1 MFHNTDINQIVMMI
15 AAIIVAV
22 IIHEVAHGSVAYM
35 LGDDTAMRAGR
46 LTFNPLKHLDFFGSI
61 VIPFILIFSGS
72 PILFGYAKPVPVN
85 FARIRNVK
93 MGTLLVASAGIAA
106 NLCLAVTGGLLF
118 RILYKFEPAWSQTF
132 FDPLFVDL
140 FYFLFYSVIINSVLA
155 VFNLIPIPPLDG
167 SRILSVFLPP
177 SIRVQ
182 YERIERFGLLIIFF
196 LLITNFLNKIIL
208 FFINPLTSALL
219 GR

>member
-1 MFHNTDINQIVMMI
+1 MFHNTDINQIIMMI

-85 FARIRNVK
+85 FARIRNTK
-93 MGTLLVASAGIAA
+93 TGILLVASAGIAA
-106 NLCLAVTGGLLF
+106 NLCLAVTAGLLF

-177 SIRVQ
+177 AIRVQ
-182 YERIERFGLLIIFF
+182 YARIERFGLLIIFF

>member
-22 IIHEVAHGSVAYM
+22 VIHEVAHGSVAYM

-46 LTFNPLKHLDFFGSI
+46 LTLNPIKHLDFFGSI
-61 VIPFILIFSGS
+61 LIPFILIFSGS

-85 FARIRNVK
+85 FDRITNVK

-177 SIRVQ
+177 GIREQ
-182 YERIERFGLLIIFF
+182 YARIERFGLLIIFL
-196 LLITNFLNKIIL
+196 LLITNFLSKIIL